1 MRIVISDKV
10 ELVSYLEEGISAC
23 LAGFVSDTN
32 VKMRARVSMGRP
44 IRHTQTAGMN
54 SKTASVSGSRGIPA
68 PRQGNRGEDLSK
80 PMQKESTALFKSKRS
95 FEELLLANREAVNEY
110 NEKTLEAL
118 LLMEWLLVLLPLIA
132 VPFSRTKAA
141 AVPAYLLSF
150 SLSFIMFLLFKRSS
164 MKKYTIIGLY
174 ASFSVTIHP

>member
-54 SKTASVSGSRGIPA
+54 SKTASVSGSRGH
-68 PRQGNRGEDLSK
+68 
-80 PMQKESTALFKSKRS
+80 
-95 FEELLLANREAVNEY
+95 
-110 NEKTLEAL
+110 
-118 LLMEWLLVLLPLIA
+118 
-132 VPFSRTKAA
+132 SRAA
-141 AVPAYLLSF
+141 ARESGRG
-150 SLSFIMFLLFKRSS
+150 FKQADA
-164 MKKYTIIGLY
+164 KGINCTVQIQKV
-174 ASFSVTIHP
+174 F